1 MHQFHDPL
9 VRATR
14 TFVQSFIGIFLA
26 LVVSGN
32 TTSTV
37 PDFTF
42 IKTAALAAAWGGF
55 IALLSFIQNALEDST
70 HTTALK

>member
-1 MHQFHDPL
+1 MQQFHDPL
-9 VRATR
+9 VRAVR

-26 LVVSGN
+26 LIVSGN
-32 TTSTV
+32 ATSTV

-42 IKTAALAAAWGGF
+42 LKTTALAAAWGGF

-70 HTTALK
+70 GVTATK